1 MGCVSAVVGAVE
13 AKPELVRAD
22 RVAATEGESEVSVGG
37 AAGAAGAA
45 AEAEVSATGAE
56 SGLASVDSCGF
67 EASSLLSQ

>member
-37 AAGAAGAA
+37 AAGAA